1 MLRFR
6 LEELKDVVDYFVL
19 VESDMTFNKNRKHF
33 IFEDNKHLFDS
44 YNIIHVKHFSSK
56 FDSAWDNEKQ
66 QRNAIM
72 DGLNVISPKFSDI
85 IIINDVDEI
94 PNRETL
100 LSLKNSGIDT
110 IYTLEQ
116 DIFYYNFNC
125 KFDGSWYHPKIMN
138 YKTLLDCGDPES
150 ARFSMCPT
158 ISNGG
163 WHLTYFGDVD
173 FIVNKIKNFSH
184 TEYNNETYL
193 NKSQIENCI
202 KENKDLF
209 LREGMEYTFT
219 EISDEKLPKNYK
231 MLL

>member
-1 MLRFR
+1 
-6 LEELKDVVDYFVL
+6 
-19 VESDMTFNKNRKHF
+19 
-33 IFEDNKHLFDS
+33 
-44 YNIIHVKHFSSK
+44 
-56 FDSAWDNEKQ
+56 
-66 QRNAIM
+66 
-72 DGLNVISPKFSDI
+72 
-85 IIINDVDEI
+85 
-94 PNRETL
+94 
-100 LSLKNSGIDT
+100 
-110 IYTLEQ
+110 
-116 DIFYYNFNC
+116 
-125 KFDGSWYHPKIMN
+125 MN

-193 NKSQIENCI
+193 NKLQIENCI

-219 EISDEKLPKNYK
+219 EISHEKLPKNYK